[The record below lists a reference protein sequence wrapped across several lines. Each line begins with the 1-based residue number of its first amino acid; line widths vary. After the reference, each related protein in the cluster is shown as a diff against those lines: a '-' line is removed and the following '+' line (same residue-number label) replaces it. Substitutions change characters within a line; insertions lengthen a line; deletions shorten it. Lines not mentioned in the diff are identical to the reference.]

1 MTNTEGGQK
10 ILGFLSIPF
19 VHPKLIF
26 QLFIDKL
33 FVLVSFVYSLLIPS
47 TRQ

>member
-1 MTNTEGGQK
+1 MTNTEGRQEV
-10 ILGFLSIPF
+10 LGFFPF

-26 QLFIDKL
+26 QLFIDKH
-33 FVLVSFVYSLLIPS
+33 FAIVNSFVYPLLILS